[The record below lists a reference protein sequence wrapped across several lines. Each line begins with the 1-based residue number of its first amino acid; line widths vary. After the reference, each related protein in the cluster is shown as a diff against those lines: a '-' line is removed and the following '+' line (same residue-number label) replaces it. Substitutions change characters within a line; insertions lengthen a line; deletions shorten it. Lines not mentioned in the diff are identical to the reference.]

1 MVNTKS
7 KAATSEAE
15 AAYPAARQAFGEP
28 TPDDKLEMGA
38 LTVAVSQQQAQINEL
53 MELVRGVV
61 KTGVTV
67 PNSDGATSSPNL
79 AITSKTL
86 EGSDAPSPSLSSML
100 KGIPADRYFAGL
112 DPESETLW
120 LEFKAR
126 VAPSC
131 RHPSMENLLVETRE
145 IHDIKGIVRA
155 YGSFADGC
163 AAWKQLAKLRR
174 NTNYAYLNRR
184 VKELLSYSA
193 QFSSLTP
200 PLHLFLKVKETFTRV
215 REYVCV
221 APPLDTGHKMCV
233 DTLEAIVVSV
243 ILFSL
248 HSDYVYVKSKFQ
260 SDRLPRLRVLE
271 DEVCAHYDNIIAPG
285 VASGDVGAGIAE
297 DRKKQN
303 ATKKARLC
311 RKVECSTCHQWGH
324 DAKDCFITN
333 AEARESFLKRRP
345 DAKESIMQKV
355 QEYEKHGKLP
365 DTDKAG
371 AVADSELHPGLDG
384 EDILFAISEV
394 ASPSSSEPTSSD
406 FSVVPLSEFIEV
418 SGGTPRVS
426 ADRRQSILEVPTSNY
441 YEVLEAPEDA
451 GDCMLRPTCY
461 RGSRLVAD
469 CFYRWRKTASKAR
482 FASLRRASRKRYRV
496 QDPRR
501 LKRSTVAPV
510 YDSFVYMDTI
520 CSFFP
525 EPARLAATQSLWETQ
540 RDRCL
545 GGHWR
550 ISPRLPWYSPAVQS
564 SHTYVMSHV
573 SSVLEYA
580 EMACGARDTFRA
592 GGGSGK
598 SAVLDSGA
606 TRHIFNDMSVFDRDY
621 DPMGGSTFSVVQN
634 RPISSAGS
642 GTVHFAKTDV
652 ASGKVIGLQ

>member
-1 MVNTKS
+1 
-7 KAATSEAE
+7 
-15 AAYPAARQAFGEP
+15 
-28 TPDDKLEMGA
+28 
-38 LTVAVSQQQAQINEL
+38 
-53 MELVRGVV
+53 
-61 KTGVTV
+61 
-67 PNSDGATSSPNL
+67 
-79 AITSKTL
+79 
-86 EGSDAPSPSLSSML
+86 ML
-100 KGIPADRYFAGL
+100 KGIPVDRYFAGL

-155 YGSFADGC
+155 YGSSADGC

-243 ILFSL
+243 VLFSL

-311 RKVECSTCHQWGH
+311 RK
-324 DAKDCFITN
+324 
-333 AEARESFLKRRP
+333 
-345 DAKESIMQKV
+345 KV

-441 YEVLEAPEDA
+441 YE
-451 GDCMLRPTCY
+451 
-461 RGSRLVAD
+461 
-469 CFYRWRKTASKAR
+469 
-482 FASLRRASRKRYRV
+482 
-496 QDPRR
+496 DPRR